1 MKGNKIGKA
10 GCRPLLQ
17 EGGYKA
23 RDQWHLEADIGLK
36 VKLYL
41 GFFFLPCFYQHP
53 VSQWICLKDVMFSQ
67 KDLEMSSFNV
77 LVRYNRS
84 M

>member
-41 GFFFLPCFYQHP
+41 GFFFSSLFLSASCESVDLPKGC
-53 VSQWICLKDVMFSQ
+53 DVFS
-67 KDLEMSSFNV
+67 KRLGNEFF
-77 LVRYNRS
+77 
-84 M
+84 